1 MYHVFLANNYFSN
14 LMVFHL
20 KTIIITQN
28 KLLLFKTLFKCLPL
42 YPMLMFL
49 LLQNKTDSK
58 KKPKSLFAQQMSR
71 MSAGDLGLVV
81 TEKKQQPHVDMEGKE
96 PGCQVLPTIN
106 QFLYQCYDF
115 KKISTDI

>member
-1 MYHVFLANNYFSN
+1 M
-14 LMVFHL
+14 
-20 KTIIITQN
+20 
-28 KLLLFKTLFKCLPL
+28 LLYKTLFKCLPL

-81 TEKKQQPHVDMEGKE
+81 TEKKQQPHVEMEGKE
-96 PGCQVLPTIN
+96 PGCQVLPSIN
-106 QFLYQCYDF
+106 QFLYQCYEF

>member
-20 KTIIITQN
+20 KNNNYHTE
-28 KLLLFKTLFKCLPL
+28 KMLLFKTLFKCLPL
-42 YPMLMFL
+42 YPMLRFL

-81 TEKKQQPHVDMEGKE
+81 TEKKQQTHVDMEGKE

-115 KKISTDI
+115 